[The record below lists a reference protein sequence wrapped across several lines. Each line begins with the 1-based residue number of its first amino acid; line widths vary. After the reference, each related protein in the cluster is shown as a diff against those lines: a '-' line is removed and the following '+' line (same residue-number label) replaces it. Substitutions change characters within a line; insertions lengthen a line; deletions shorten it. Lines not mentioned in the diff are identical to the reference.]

1 MTAIKESV
9 IEKYNSILDQTTD
22 PVFQFAMLRHE
33 EFRMN
38 FNSSCC
44 IDSTESVP
52 IIKKTSAAEE
62 VNINV
67 SFSDLHSEIQKQNL
81 FVGEIVHKAVTNY
94 TDENEAVQYVSNL
107 WSNSEYSNTN
117 DENKNWAAYIKAMKT
132 ILNGKIN
139 KGNENGNNE
148 GTTGTV

>member
-1 MTAIKESV
+1 MTTIKESI
-9 IEKYNSILDQTTD
+9 IEKYNSILAQTTD

-52 IIKKTSAAEE
+52 IIKKTSANEK

-67 SFSDLHSEIQKQNL
+67 TFSSLTSEIKKENL
-81 FVGEIVHKAVTNY
+81 FIGEIVHKAVTNY

-107 WSNSEYSNTN
+107 WSDSEYSKTN
-117 DENKNWAAYIKAMKT
+117 NEFNNWAAYIKAMKT

-148 GTTGTV
+148 GTTGPV